1 VKRQGDQQREW
12 WDRAQTEARAR
23 LARIDRGDSWAP
35 AQVVRCLRVFVAPEV
50 RR

>member
-1 VKRQGDQQREW
+1 VKRQADQQREW
-12 WDRAQTEARAR
+12 WDQARTEVVAR

-35 AQVVRCLRVFVAPEV
+35 AQVVRCLRVFVAPEL

>member
-1 VKRQGDQQREW
+1 VRQGDLQREW
-12 WDRAQTEARAR
+12 WDRARTEARAR

-35 AQVVRCLRVFVAPEV
+35 AQVVRCLRVFVGPEV